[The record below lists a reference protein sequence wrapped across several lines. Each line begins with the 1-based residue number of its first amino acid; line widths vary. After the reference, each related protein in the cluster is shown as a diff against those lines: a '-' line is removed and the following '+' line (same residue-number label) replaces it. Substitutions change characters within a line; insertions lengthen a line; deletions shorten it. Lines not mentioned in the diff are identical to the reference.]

1 METSHMPPLPMVAA
15 DALTPQHCPHGYTL
29 KDPCPK
35 CMTVLPKCDYGFC
48 DEAPIVI
55 LACWAWGRIVERRS
69 ACAKHARYDHHGVGY
84 RTDH

>member
-48 DEAPIVI
+48 D
-55 LACWAWGRIVERRS
+55 
-69 ACAKHARYDHHGVGY
+69 
-84 RTDH
+84 